1 MWGLGLEW
9 MGLERSACRAVRHNA
24 NAQELRRLG
33 RIDTDAPPTDAVRMK
48 SQSSERSFEEVLA
61 EKRAAQERVWALL
74 ERGELD
80 EDAAKGVLA
89 GAPRPKLTAPPTW

>member
-1 MWGLGLEW
+1 MRLAAT
-9 MGLERSACRAVRHNA
+9 ACRGFCSMN
-24 NAQELRRLG
+24 
-33 RIDTDAPPTDAVRMK
+33 

-61 EKRAAQERVWALL
+61 EKRAAQERVWALF